1 MLILFLFGEKKLE
14 TTQNQIIQTDYKLNQ
29 VEVMCRKEPF
39 SQKLDTANTKLDS
52 MRQQDDTLTVPKIK
66 KLSHESAD
74 HSAKLGTALEKLDS
88 LAVTTSQ
95 LQPDIDR
102 IKLIEVSVDV
112 AEKKLDKA
120 LNEAKKLDETLERL
134 EKLNAKMAGLEPEL
148 NKIKEIESTLEK
160 FDTKQSN
167 LISILMDAINRKK
180 PTNSAADPTPGS
192 ASVPDPTPAPIAEP
206 LSAAAPE
213 PSTKPVQRP
222 RSERDIDKM
231 IDTFLEIN
239 KPSTSRDSGEAATV
253 APKEKSGEK
262 DSSMTMR
269 ERIRVYE
276 ERRLEEKAK
285 REAIKKEKKEEKE
298 EKEAN
303 LDGDG
308 KGTSWASM
316 VKKK

>member
-1 MLILFLFGEKKLE
+1 
-14 TTQNQIIQTDYKLNQ
+14 
-29 VEVMCRKEPF
+29 MCRKEPF

-88 LAVTTSQ
+88 LAATTSQ

-134 EKLNAKMAGLEPEL
+134 ETLNAKMAGLEPEL
-148 NKIKEIESTLEK
+148 NKIKEIESTLER

-180 PTNSAADPTPGS
+180 PTYPAADPTPGP

-206 LSAAAPE
+206 FSAAAPE

-239 KPSTSRDSGEAATV
+239 KPSTSTDSGEAATV
-253 APKEKSGEK
+253 TPKEKSSEK
-262 DSSMTMR
+262 DSSMSMR

-285 REAIKKEKKEEKE
+285 REAIKKDKKVEKE

-308 KGTSWASM
+308 KETSWASLL
-316 VKKK
+316 KKK